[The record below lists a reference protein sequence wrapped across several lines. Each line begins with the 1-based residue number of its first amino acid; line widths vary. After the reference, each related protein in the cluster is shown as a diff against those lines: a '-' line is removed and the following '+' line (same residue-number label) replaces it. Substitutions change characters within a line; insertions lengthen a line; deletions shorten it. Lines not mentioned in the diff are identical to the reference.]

1 MFNEKIRKSDENIT
15 SDIMPN
21 QIWGIDEG
29 LYKYPYLLISFSFF
43 FNFCLFFRGWVFFQG
58 GVRWGGVS
66 LVITRLW
73 RKYYLNLNT
82 IKSCRM
88 VSLTPPLRSIISQ
101 NTMRLS
107 VTTSPTDFSDTGQQ
121 ARLDT
126 RLWRVTLIPS
136 DWHLRS

>member
-58 GVRWGGVS
+58 GGVGVRWGGVS
-66 LVITRLW
+66 
-73 RKYYLNLNT
+73 YYKIMKKILAEFEHN
-82 IKSCRM
+82 KVM
-88 VSLTPPLRSIISQ
+88 
-101 NTMRLS
+101 
-107 VTTSPTDFSDTGQQ
+107 
-121 ARLDT
+121 
-126 RLWRVTLIPS
+126 
-136 DWHLRS
+136 